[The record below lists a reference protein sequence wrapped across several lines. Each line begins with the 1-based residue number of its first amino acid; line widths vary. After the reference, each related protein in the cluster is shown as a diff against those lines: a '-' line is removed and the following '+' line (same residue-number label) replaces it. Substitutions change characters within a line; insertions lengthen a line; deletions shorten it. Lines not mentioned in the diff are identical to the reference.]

1 MLRNRARDRSF
12 YVLDFWVK
20 EIKSKSEGEEIEW
33 KSVVAVRC
41 NGKFNTLHILL

>member
-1 MLRNRARDRSF
+1 MIQGLM
-12 YVLDFWVK
+12 FWTFG

-41 NGKFNTLHILL
+41 HGKFNTLHILL